1 MSFDKDSAIERAKD
15 DLSDRLGIGRAEINV
30 DSVESK
36 EFSDM
41 SLGAPADDEMAA
53 QMIAYGWQITL
64 GAGGKKYDYR
74 ADKYQIRLKGYNG
87 KNHIVVF

>member
-1 MSFDKDSAIERAKD
+1 MSFDKDRATDRAKQ
-15 DLSDRLGIGRAEINV
+15 DLAGRLGVDVNEIKI

-41 SLGAPADDEMAA
+41 SLGAPADGEMAA
-53 QMIAYGWQITL
+53 QMIAYGWIITL
-64 GAGGKKYDYR
+64 SADGKKFDYR

-87 KNHIVVF
+87 ANHVVVY